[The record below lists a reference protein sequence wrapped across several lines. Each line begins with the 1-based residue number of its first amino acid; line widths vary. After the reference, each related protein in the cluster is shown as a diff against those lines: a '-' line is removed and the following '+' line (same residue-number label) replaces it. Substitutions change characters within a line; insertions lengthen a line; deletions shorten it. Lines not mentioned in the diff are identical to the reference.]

1 MAKKVTG
8 RPGIDVPWVPPKD
21 VVRLSGGNPQ
31 VPLGYGEEPVRWF
44 IGAMPGWQSA
54 MGERLDRLITTVAP
68 GVMKA
73 VKWNTPMYGM
83 ELDHYFLGFHC
94 FEKYIKVSFNTGSQL
109 HPMPPGTSKQAK
121 VRYLDIHEDDE
132 LDEAQFRDWVRQA
145 SQLPGEK
152 L

>member
-1 MAKKVTG
+1 MAKKPAG
-8 RPGIDVPWVPPKD
+8 RPGIDTPWVAPKD

-31 VPLGYGEEPVRWF
+31 VPLGYGEAPVRWF
-44 IGAMPGWQSA
+44 IAAMPGWQSA
-54 MGERLDRLITTVAP
+54 VGKRLDALITEAAP

-83 ELDHYFLGFHC
+83 ELDHYFLGFHS
-94 FEKYIKVSFNTGSQL
+94 FDKYIKVSFNSGARLQ
-109 HPMPPGTSKQAK
+109 PVPPGKSKQAN
-121 VRYLDIHEDDE
+121 VRYLDIREGDA
-132 LDEAQFRDWVRQA
+132 LDEAQFKDWVEQA

>member
-1 MAKKVTG
+1 MAKKAAG
-8 RPGIDVPWVPPKD
+8 RPGIDTPWVAPNTI
-21 VVRLSGGNPQ
+21 VRLSGGNPQ
-31 VPLGYGEEPVRWF
+31 APLGYGEEPVRWF

-54 MGERLDRLITTVAP
+54 VGETLDRLITAAAP

-94 FEKYIKVSFNTGSQL
+94 FDRYIKVSFNSGAKL
-109 HPMPPGTSKQAK
+109 NPLPPFTSKQAN
-121 VRYLDIHEDDE
+121 VRYLDIREGDGFDE
-132 LDEAQFRDWVRQA
+132 EQFKDWVRQA

-152 L
+152 M

>member
-1 MAKKVTG
+1 MAKKAAG
-8 RPGIDVPWVPPKD
+8 RPGIDSPWVAPTEI
-21 VVRLSGGNPQ
+21 VRLSGGNPQ
-31 VPLGYGEEPVRWF
+31 APLGYGEEPVRWF
-44 IGAMPGWQSA
+44 IAAMPGWQSA
-54 MGERLDRLITTVAP
+54 VGARLDRLITAAAP

-94 FEKYIKVSFNTGSQL
+94 FERYIKVSFNTGAML
-109 HPMPPGTSKQAK
+109 TPLPPGTSKQAK
-121 VRYLDIHEDDE
+121 VRYLDIFEGDA

>member
-1 MAKKVTG
+1 MAKTAAG
-8 RPGIDVPWVPPKD
+8 RPGIDTPWVAPKEI
-21 VVRLSGGNPQ
+21 VRLSGGNPQ
-31 VPLGYGEEPVRWF
+31 APLGYGEEPVRWF

-54 MGERLDRLITTVAP
+54 MGETLDRLITAAVP

-94 FEKYIKVSFNTGSQL
+94 FDKYIKVSFNFGARL
-109 HPMPPGTSKQAK
+109 DPLPPGTSKQAN
-121 VRYLDIHEDDE
+121 VRYLDILEGDA
-132 LDEAQFRDWVRQA
+132 LDEAQFKDWVRQA
-145 SQLPGEK
+145 SRLPGEK

>member
-1 MAKKVTG
+1 MAKKTDG
-8 RPGIDVPWVPPKD
+8 KLGIDAPWVAPKEI
-21 VVRLSGGNPQ
+21 VRLSGGNPQ

-44 IGAMPGWQSA
+44 IKAMPGWQSA
-54 MGERLDRLITTVAP
+54 VGGKLDALITEAAP

-94 FEKYIKVSFNTGSQL
+94 FDKYIKVSFNTGAKL
-109 HPMPPGTSKQAK
+109 TPLPPGTSKQANM
-121 VRYLDIHEDDE
+121 RYLDIHEGDG
-132 LDEAQFRDWVRQA
+132 LDEAQFKDWVKQA

-152 L
+152 M